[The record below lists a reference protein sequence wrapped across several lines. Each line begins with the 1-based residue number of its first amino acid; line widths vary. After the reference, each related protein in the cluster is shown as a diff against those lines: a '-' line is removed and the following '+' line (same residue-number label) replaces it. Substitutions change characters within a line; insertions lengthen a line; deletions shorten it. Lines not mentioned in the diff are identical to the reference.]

1 VTLSRKTYRWYYD
14 RIGSRYYDLL
24 MKWCFLPLG
33 GESKCRDDLIAHV
46 EFSPQEKILDMC
58 CGTGGTTFAIA
69 RKAPP
74 DCKII
79 GMDLSSG
86 QIRVAESKR
95 QFSNVEFTEGD
106 VSQTTFQDGFFD
118 KVFIA
123 FALHEM
129 PRCARLQV
137 LSEARRVVKSGG
149 RLIILE
155 MDNPK
160 SLSVRLLAG
169 FWLFYWLPFNFETP
183 TRKDMLKHG
192 VCNELAEAGFQN
204 LKRIRKSRGILQ
216 VVEGEK

>member
-1 VTLSRKTYRWYYD
+1 VTLSRKTYKWFYD
-14 RIGSRYYDLL
+14 QIGSRYYDLL
-24 MKWCFLPLG
+24 MKWCFFPLG

-46 EFSPQEKILDMC
+46 DFLSQEKILDMC

-86 QIRVAESKR
+86 QIRVAENKR
-95 QFSNVEFTEGD
+95 QFGNVEFMEGD
-106 VSQTTFQDGFFD
+106 VGRTTFQEGLFD

-129 PRCARLQV
+129 DRDARLQV
-137 LSEARRVVKSGG
+137 LSEARRVLRSGG
-149 RLIILE
+149 RVIILE
-155 MDNPK
+155 MDNPE
-160 SLSVRLLAG
+160 SLSVKLLAG

-192 VCNELAEAGFQN
+192 VTSEAAEAGFQN
-204 LKRIRKSRGILQ
+204 LRRIRKSRGVLQ